1 MGRHI
6 LYARYSPEGLA
17 GVHKDSYSSRID
29 INKRMVES
37 VGGSLESLYYM
48 QGGEFNFFIIADL
61 PSDDVIFAM
70 LARARATGL
79 YERVE
84 ARRLLTAE
92 EADRALGTEYEWT
105 APGEATS

>member
-1 MGRHI
+1 
-6 LYARYSPEGLA
+6 
-17 GVHKDSYSSRID
+17 
-29 INKRMVES
+29 MVES
-37 VGGSLESLYYM
+37 AGGSLESLYYT
-48 QGGEFNFFIIADL
+48 QGGEFNFFIIAEL
-61 PSDDVIFAM
+61 PNEDVIFAM

-92 EADRALGTEYEWT
+92 EADRAIGTEYEWT